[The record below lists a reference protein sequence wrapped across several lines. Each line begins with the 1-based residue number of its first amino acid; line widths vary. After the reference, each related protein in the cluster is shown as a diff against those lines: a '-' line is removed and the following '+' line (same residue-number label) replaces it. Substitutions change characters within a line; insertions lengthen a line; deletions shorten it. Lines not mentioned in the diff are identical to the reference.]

1 MPQWTDPGLKSAIS
15 VRELISTLK
24 QNKTKKALAENEW
37 SNIPPEYLQARKKPS
52 SVHKLSD
59 RIETCLYFSCNK
71 QMNTR
76 IKMKTEEE
84 EGKAK
89 NKNKDSD
96 IGPYIVFFQTGRLIV

>member
-1 MPQWTDPGLKSAIS
+1 MNDS
-15 VRELISTLK
+15 
-24 QNKTKKALAENEW
+24 
-37 SNIPPEYLQARKKPS
+37 EYLQARKKPS

-59 RIETCLYFSCNK
+59 RFETCLYFCCNK

-89 NKNKDSD
+89 IKNKDSD
-96 IGPYIVFFQTGRLIV
+96 IGPYIVCFFFKLAD

>member
-1 MPQWTDPGLKSAIS
+1 MNDS
-15 VRELISTLK
+15 
-24 QNKTKKALAENEW
+24 
-37 SNIPPEYLQARKKPS
+37 EYLQARKKPS

-59 RIETCLYFSCNK
+59 RFETCLYFCCNK

-96 IGPYIVFFQTGRLIV
+96 IGPYIVFFKLAD